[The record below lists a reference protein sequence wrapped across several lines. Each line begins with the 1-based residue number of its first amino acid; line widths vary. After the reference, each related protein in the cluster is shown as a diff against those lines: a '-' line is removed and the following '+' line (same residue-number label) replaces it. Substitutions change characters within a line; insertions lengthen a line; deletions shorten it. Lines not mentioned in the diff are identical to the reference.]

1 MEDRMKRK
9 LLLLACGVMVMG
21 SLLGACGNVGS
32 GQAGNGKAV
41 QSETSVAPELVA
53 KWSLVQF
60 TVNGKTS
67 KAEELLPDVRL
78 RAPEFTCEDG
88 THCEIKLNG
97 KSHAGTISNEDGTYV
112 ISFNDT
118 DQKMTVTLDGDVLE
132 LTNTKGTVTMVFQ
145 LTEQDETAAN

>member
-1 MEDRMKRK
+1 MKQK
-9 LLLLACGVMVMG
+9 LVLLACGIRVMG
-21 SLLGACGNVGS
+21 SLLGACGKAEG
-32 GQAGNGKAV
+32 GQAGNGKPV
-41 QSETSVAPELVA
+41 QSEAAVAPELAA

-88 THCEIKLNG
+88 AHCEITLNG
-97 KSHAGTISNEDGTYV
+97 KSHAGTISNEDGAYV

-118 DQKMTVTLDGDVLE
+118 DQKMTVALDGDVLE